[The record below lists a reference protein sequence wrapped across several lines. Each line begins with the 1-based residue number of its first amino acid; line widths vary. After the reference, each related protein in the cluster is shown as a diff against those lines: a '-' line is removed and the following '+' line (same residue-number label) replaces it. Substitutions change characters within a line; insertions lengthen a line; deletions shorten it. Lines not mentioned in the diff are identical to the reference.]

1 MPRPPRSPCTD
12 KIKFY
17 SFKSEKGNS
26 YTMDARTEQDA
37 AVKLFAL
44 GLILDGSVWVVSNT
58 TGHAYSAEGVID

>member
-1 MPRPPRSPCTD
+1 
-12 KIKFY
+12 
-17 SFKSEKGNS
+17 
-26 YTMDARTEQDA
+26 MDARTEQDA